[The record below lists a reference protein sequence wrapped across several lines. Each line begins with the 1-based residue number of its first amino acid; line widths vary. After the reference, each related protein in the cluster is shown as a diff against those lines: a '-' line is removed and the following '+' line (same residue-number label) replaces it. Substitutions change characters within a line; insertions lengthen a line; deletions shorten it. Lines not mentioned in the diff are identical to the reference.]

1 MKVINLFL
9 MLLMLLMLIDVVY
22 SNYEPDFGKMMDVKR
37 EEIKELRRN
46 NIPIDRRIRYSDK
59 YKVKK

>member
-1 MKVINLFL
+1 M
-9 MLLMLLMLIDVVY
+9 MLLMLIDVVY
-22 SNYEPDFGKMMDVKR
+22 CKYEPDFGKMMYVKR

>member
-9 MLLMLLMLIDVVY
+9 MLLMLIDVVY
-22 SNYEPDFGKMMDVKR
+22 SKYEPDFGRMMDVKR